1 MNQDSAT
8 RNPLRKIYEWTL
20 SLAERRLSGL
30 WLGLLS
36 FAEASFFPIPPD
48 VMLAPMVLA
57 QRHRAWFF
65 AALTTLWSVVGGVAG
80 YLIGMFL
87 FGLVADPIIQ
97 FYDAQAAFDSA
108 REQFQKHGVWI
119 VFLAGF
125 TPIPYKLFTISAGLA
140 SMSLVPFV
148 AASLIGRGARFFL
161 VAGLIYAGGER
172 FEAQLRRYA
181 DGIGWAMVVLVV
193 AGLLFFYV

>member
-1 MNQDSAT
+1 MRIFSRLYD
-8 RNPLRKIYEWTL
+8 LVL
-20 SLAERRLSGL
+20 SWAAHPKAPRYLAA
-30 WLGLLS
+30 LS
-36 FAEASFFPIPPD
+36 FAESSFFPIPPD

-65 AALTTLWSVVGGVAG
+65 AALTTLWSVLGGVAG

-87 FGLVADPIIQ
+87 FGLVAEPIIQ
-97 FYDAQAAFDSA
+97 FYDAQAGFNSA
-108 REQFQKHGVWI
+108 REQFQKHGIWI

-140 SMSLVPFV
+140 AMSLMPFV
-148 AASLIGRGARFFL
+148 ATSLIGRGARFFL

-181 DGIGWAMVVLVV
+181 DGIGWAVVGVV
-193 AGLLFFYV
+193 AIGVLFLYV

>member
-1 MNQDSAT
+1 M
-8 RNPLRKIYEWTL
+8 KIFSRLYDFVL
-20 SLAERRLSGL
+20 SWASHPKAPRY
-30 WLGLLS
+30 LGALS
-36 FAEASFFPIPPD
+36 FAESSFFPIPPD

-97 FYDAQAAFDSA
+97 FYDAQAAFYSA

-148 AASLIGRGARFFL
+148 AASLVGRGARFFL
-161 VAGLIYAGGER
+161 VAGLIYAGGQR

-193 AGLLFFYV
+193 VGLLLFYV

>member
-1 MNQDSAT
+1 MRIFSRLYD
-8 RNPLRKIYEWTL
+8 LVL
-20 SLAERRLSGL
+20 SWAAHPKAPRYLAA
-30 WLGLLS
+30 LS
-36 FAEASFFPIPPD
+36 FAESSFFPLPPD

-57 QRHRAWFF
+57 QRQCAWFF
-65 AALTTLWSVVGGVAG
+65 AALTTLWSVLGGIVG

-87 FGLVADPIIQ
+87 FGLVAEPIIH

-108 REQFQKHGVWI
+108 REKFQKHGIWI

-140 SMSLVPFV
+140 AMSLMPFV

-161 VAGLIYAGGER
+161 VAGLIYAGGKR
-172 FEAQLRRYA
+172 FETQLRRYA
-181 DGIGWAMVVLVV
+181 DGSGWGVVCVVVIGVLF
-193 AGLLFFYV
+193 LYV

>member
-1 MNQDSAT
+1 MRIFSRLYD
-8 RNPLRKIYEWTL
+8 LVL
-20 SLAERRLSGL
+20 SWAAHPKAPRYLAA
-30 WLGLLS
+30 LS
-36 FAEASFFPIPPD
+36 FAESSFFPIPPD

-65 AALTTLWSVVGGVAG
+65 AALTTLWSVLGGVAG

-87 FGLVADPIIQ
+87 FGLVAEPIIQ

-108 REQFQKHGVWI
+108 REQFQKYGIWI

-140 SMSLVPFV
+140 AMSLMPFV

-181 DGIGWAMVVLVV
+181 DGIGWAVVGVV
-193 AGLLFFYV
+193 VIGVLFLYV

>member
-1 MNQDSAT
+1 MRIFSRLYDLVLSWSAH
-8 RNPLRKIYEWTL
+8 PKAPGY
-20 SLAERRLSGL
+20 LAA
-30 WLGLLS
+30 LS
-36 FAEASFFPIPPD
+36 FAESSFFPIPPD

-65 AALTTLWSVVGGVAG
+65 AALTTLWSVLGGVAG

-87 FGLVADPIIQ
+87 FGLVAEPIIQ

-108 REQFQKHGVWI
+108 REQFQKYGIWI

-140 SMSLVPFV
+140 AMSLMPFV

-181 DGIGWAMVVLVV
+181 DRIGWAMVGVV
-193 AGLLFFYV
+193 AIGVLFLYV